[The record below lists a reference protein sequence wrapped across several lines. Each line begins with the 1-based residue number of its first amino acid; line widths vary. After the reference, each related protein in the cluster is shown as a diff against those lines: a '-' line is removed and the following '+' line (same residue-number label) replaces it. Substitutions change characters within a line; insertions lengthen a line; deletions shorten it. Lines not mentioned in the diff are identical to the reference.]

1 MRGLHHVAL
10 WVEDSRFAAA
20 VDFYTRLVGMEVD
33 WQPDDDN
40 IYLSSGADNLAL
52 HRADSSRPANA
63 GGPLDHIGFLLGSAG
78 DVTAWHDFLA
88 GEGVPIAK
96 PPKTHRD
103 GSCSFYCRAPC
114 GTMVQFI
121 HHPSLA
127 AAAPG

>member
-10 WVEDSRFAAA
+10 WMEDRHFAAA

-40 IYLSSGADNLAL
+40 IYLSSGTDSLAL
-52 HRADSSRPANA
+52 HRADSSHPANA
-63 GGPLDHIGFLLGSAG
+63 GGPLDHIGFLLVRAG

-96 PPKTHRD
+96 APKTHRD
-103 GSCSFYCRAPC
+103 GSCSFYCRAPG

-121 HHPSLA
+121 HHPSLV
-127 AAAPG
+127 APG